1 MERASRRLIGIGP
14 AEAFVACVPGVK
26 SLPIGGDRHAAAE
39 CTSAA
44 ATGIGN
50 IRERGSGMA
59 DRRSGDMKNTAR
71 VATAGRSAA
80 DGQKAEGSSAKAPRK
95 ASSTPTGPATRSP
108 LAKAKSL
115 SLGTALHA
123 ELKSL
128 NDSYGCER
136 SGDAIRANSDTLIRQ
151 WKSEKCE
158 LDLSAFEIS
167 LRVRR
172 IGMLLDEV
180 LSQACESLG
189 VKPNE
194 MLLLFTLRR
203 IGPPYCMRPTDIQ
216 NLTAVTSGTVTYRI
230 DQLVKQNLA
239 ERIADPVDRRGYLIR
254 LTEHGSQLVDSAIN
268 ASVQSSDA
276 LLAPLRDMPSAMEL
290 LVELLRLYEN
300 RLDDLLK

>member
-1 MERASRRLIGIGP
+1 
-14 AEAFVACVPGVK
+14 
-26 SLPIGGDRHAAAE
+26 
-39 CTSAA
+39 
-44 ATGIGN
+44 
-50 IRERGSGMA
+50 
-59 DRRSGDMKNTAR
+59 MKNTAR
-71 VATAGRSAA
+71 AATGGRSAA
-80 DGQKAEGSSAKAPRK
+80 DVQQAENSSAKAPRK
-95 ASSTPTGPATRSP
+95 ASSASTGPAARSP
-108 LAKAKSL
+108 IAKEKTM
-115 SLGTALHA
+115 SLGATLRS

-128 NDSYGCER
+128 NDAYGGEH
-136 SGDAIRANSDTLIRQ
+136 SSDAIRANSDTLIRQ
-151 WKSEKCE
+151 WKSEKSE

-194 MLLLFTLRR
+194 LLLLFTLRR

-254 LTEHGSQLVDSAIN
+254 LTEYGSQLVDSAIS

-276 LLAPLRDMPSAMEL
+276 LLAPLRDTPSAMEL

-300 RLDDLLK
+300 RLDNLLK